1 MTRNLTYPHLTP
13 ESNIKILNKKFKKL
27 QRRIKRN
34 RPTEPNGR
42 YFKRLGKGSHVVYR
56 SKEQEHEK
64 RVRNTNNTQFN
75 AIPLGVYREEYRKY
89 IQKTGKKMSF
99 MEFLMKFFKEVFNK
113 VGLN

>member
-1 MTRNLTYPHLTP
+1 MERTLTYPHLSP
-13 ESNIKILNKKFKKL
+13 EANIKILNKKFRKI

-56 SKEQEHEK
+56 SKEQEEEK

-75 AIPLGVYREEYRKY
+75 AIPLSVYREEYRKY
-89 IQKTGKKMSF
+89 LEKTGSKISF
-99 MEFLMKFFKEVFNK
+99 MDFLMKFFKDVLER